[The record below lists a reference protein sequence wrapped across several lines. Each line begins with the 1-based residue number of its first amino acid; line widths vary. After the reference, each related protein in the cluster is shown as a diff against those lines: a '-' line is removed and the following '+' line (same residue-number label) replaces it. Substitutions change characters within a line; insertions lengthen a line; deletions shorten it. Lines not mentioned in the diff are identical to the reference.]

1 MSGQGPQGPMS
12 RRERGELRAQLP
24 LLDRLLDDAPDTERD
39 RVLSNQEVLEAL
51 RASVRRDLQSLLNA
65 RRRWLS
71 WPINLREL
79 ATSPVGFG
87 LPDFAAGAFGDP
99 TRREILR
106 KEVEDTIR
114 RFEPRFLSLKV
125 SLVQSDDVLSG
136 TLRLRIEA
144 LLDADPAPEPVGF
157 DTLLDT
163 ARDEVLVRET
173 AA

>member
-1 MSGQGPQGPMS
+1 MSGQGPQGAMS
-12 RRERGELRAQLP
+12 RRERGESRAQLP
-24 LLDRLLDDAPDTERD
+24 LLDRLLDDAPDSERD

>member
-1 MSGQGPQGPMS
+1 VSGTGG

-24 LLDRLLDDAPDTERD
+24 LLDRLLDDAPDQERD
-39 RVLSNQEVLEAL
+39 RVLSNAEVLEVL

-65 RRRWLS
+65 RRRWRS
-71 WPINLREL
+71 WPSRLKEL
-79 ATSPVGFG
+79 ATSPLGYG

-99 TRREILR
+99 TRRETLR
-106 KEVEDTIR
+106 REVEDTIR

-125 SLVQSDDVLSG
+125 HLLDANDQLSG

-163 ARDEVLVRET
+163 ARDEIVVRET
-173 AA
+173 AGA

>member
-1 MSGQGPQGPMS
+1 MSGQSSQS

-24 LLDRLLDDAPDTERD
+24 LLDRLMDDAPDAERD
-39 RVLSNQEVLEAL
+39 RVLSNLQVLEAL

-65 RRRWLS
+65 RRRWRS
-71 WPINLREL
+71 WPAGLKEL
-79 ATSPVGFG
+79 ATSPVGYG

-125 SLVQSDDVLSG
+125 HVVQGEDMLSG

-157 DTLLDT
+157 DTLLDSG
-163 ARDEVLVRET
+163 RDEILVRET

>member
-1 MSGQGPQGPMS
+1 LSGTANG
-12 RRERGELRAQLP
+12 RRDRGELRAQLP
-24 LLDRLLDDAPDTERD
+24 LLDRLLDDAPDRERD
-39 RVLSNQEVLEAL
+39 RVLSNAEVLDAL

-65 RRRWLS
+65 RRRWQS
-71 WPINLREL
+71 WPPSLREL
-79 ATSPVGFG
+79 AQSPVGYG

-99 TRREILR
+99 TRRESLR
-106 KEVEDTIR
+106 REVEDTIR

-125 SLVQSDDVLSG
+125 HLLEAEDTLTG

-163 ARDEVLVRET
+163 GRDEVLVRET
-173 AA
+173 GV